1 MNILTEHDF
10 NITTID
16 TGFVAARF
24 AASYLITENNHAV
37 YIETGANSSLPNLL
51 KALEYHNIPVENVD
65 YVIVTH
71 VHLDHAGGAGQIM
84 QHLPNASFVVHPYG
98 ARHMIDPSKL
108 VAGSKAVYGDEAF
121 QASYG
126 DIVPIPEE
134 RVIKAADEHVINF
147 QGRQLLFLD
156 TPGHAR
162 HHFCIFDERS
172 KSFFTGD
179 TFGISFRDF
188 DTDKG
193 VLIFAS
199 TTPIQFDP
207 PAMHNSIDRLLQYK
221 PEKMFLTH
229 YDAVTNVSMLAEKLH
244 ISIDKQV
251 DIMKSV
257 ANSDRRHTLL
267 RKELMNHLVAELQT
281 LGYTLNDNEI
291 RRKLADEV
299 EINAQGLEIWWDK

>member
-16 TGFVAARF
+16 TGFITSRF
-24 AASYLITENNHAV
+24 AASYLITENNHAT
-37 YIETGANSSLPNLL
+37 YIETGANSSVPNLL
-51 KALEYHNIPVENVD
+51 KALQHNNIPVENVD

-71 VHLDHAGGAGQIM
+71 IHLDHAGGAGQLM
-84 QHLPNASFVVHPYG
+84 QILPNARFVVHPYG
-98 ARHMIDPSKL
+98 ARHMIDPSRL
-108 VAGSKAVYGDEAF
+108 IAGSKAVYGEKAF

-126 DIVPIPEE
+126 EIIPIPKE
-134 RVIKAADEHVINF
+134 RIITAADEHVINF

-172 KSFFTGD
+172 KGFFTGD

-207 PAMHNSIDRLLQYK
+207 PAMHNSIDRLLQFK
-221 PEKMFLTH
+221 PAKMFLTH
-229 YDAVTNVSMLAEKLH
+229 FDAVTDVSMLAEKLH
-244 ISIDKQV
+244 TSIDKQV

-257 ANSDRRHTLL
+257 ADSDRRHILL
-267 RKELMNHLVAELQT
+267 RKTIMDYLLAELKS
-281 LGYTLNDNEI
+281 LNYTLTDSET
-291 RRKLADEV
+291 RSKLAGEV

>member
-16 TGFVAARF
+16 TGFITSRF
-24 AASYLITENNHAV
+24 AASYLITENNHAA
-37 YIETGANSSLPNLL
+37 YIETGVNSSVPNLL
-51 KALEYHNIPVENVD
+51 KALQHHNIAIENVD

-71 VHLDHAGGAGQIM
+71 IHLDHAGGAGQLM
-84 QHLPNASFVVHPYG
+84 QIFPNASFVVHPYG

-108 VAGSKAVYGDEAF
+108 VASSKAVYGETAF

-126 DIVPIPEE
+126 DIIPIPEQ
-134 RVIKAADEHVINF
+134 RIITVADEQIINF
-147 QGRQLLFLD
+147 QGRNLLFLD

-162 HHFCIFDERS
+162 HHFCIFDEQS

-207 PAMHNSIDRLLQYK
+207 PAMHNSIDRLLQFK
-221 PEKMFLTH
+221 PDQMFLTH
-229 YDAVTNVSMLAEKLH
+229 YDAVTNVPLLAEKLH
-244 ISIDKQV
+244 ASIDKQV
-251 DIMKSV
+251 AIMQSV
-257 ANSDRRHTLL
+257 ADSNRRHVLL
-267 RKELMNHLVAELQT
+267 RKEIMDYLLAELENLDYNLT
-281 LGYTLNDNEI
+281 DSEI

-299 EINAQGLEIWWDK
+299 EINAQGLEVWWDK

>member
-16 TGFVAARF
+16 TGFMTTRF
-24 AASYLITENNHAV
+24 AASYLITENNHAI
-37 YIETGANSSLPNLL
+37 YIETGANSSAPNLL
-51 KALEYHNIPVENVD
+51 KALQHNNIPVENVD
-65 YVIVTH
+65 YIIVTH
-71 VHLDHAGGAGQIM
+71 VHLDHAGGAGQLM
-84 QHLPNASFVVHPYG
+84 QLFPNARFVVHPYG

-108 VAGSKAVYGDEAF
+108 VAGSKAVYGDKAF

-126 DIVPIPEE
+126 DIIPIPEE

-147 QGRQLLFLD
+147 QGRELLFLD

-162 HHFCIFDERS
+162 HHFCVFDERS

-179 TFGISFRDF
+179 AFGISFRDF

-193 VLIFAS
+193 ELIFAS

-207 PAMHNSIDRLLQYK
+207 PAMHNSINRLLQFK
-221 PEKMFLTH
+221 PVKMFLTH
-229 YDAVTNVSMLAEKLH
+229 YDAVTNITMLAEKLH

-251 DIMKSV
+251 EIMESV
-257 ANSDRRHTLL
+257 ADSDRRHTLL
-267 RKELMNHLVAELQT
+267 RKKLMDYFLTELHNLDYNLT
-281 LGYTLNDNEI
+281 NDKI

>member
-1 MNILTEHDF
+1 MSILTEHDF

-16 TGFVAARF
+16 TGFMSSCF
-24 AASYLITENNHAV
+24 AASYLITENNHAI
-37 YIETGANSSLPNLL
+37 YIETGANSSVPNLL
-51 KALEYHNIPVENVD
+51 KALQHHNITVENVD

-71 VHLDHAGGAGQIM
+71 VHLDHAGGAGQLM
-84 QHLPNASFVVHPYG
+84 QNLPNARFVVHPYG

-121 QASYG
+121 QACYG
-126 DIVPIPEE
+126 DIIPIPEE
-134 RVIKAADEHVINF
+134 RVIKAVDEHVINF
-147 QGRQLLFLD
+147 QGRELLFID

-162 HHFCIFDERS
+162 HHFCVFDKRS

-179 TFGISFRDF
+179 AFGISFRDF

-193 VLIFAS
+193 TLIFAS

-207 PAMHNSIDRLLQYK
+207 EAMHNSINRLLEFK
-221 PEKMFLTH
+221 PVKMFLTH
-229 YDAVTNVSMLAEKLH
+229 YDAVTDISRLAEKLH

-251 DIMKSV
+251 EIMKSV
-257 ANSDRRHTLL
+257 ANNDRRHTLL
-267 RKELMNHLVAELQT
+267 RKEIMQYLSAELQS
-281 LGYTLNDNEI
+281 LGYTLSDKKI

>member
-16 TGFVAARF
+16 TGFISPRF
-24 AASYLITENNHAV
+24 AASYLITENNHAT
-37 YIETGANSSLPNLL
+37 YIETGANSSVPNLL
-51 KALEYHNIPVENVD
+51 QALQHNNIPVENVD

-71 VHLDHAGGAGQIM
+71 IHLDHAGGAGQLM
-84 QHLPNASFVVHPYG
+84 QMLPNAKFVVHPYG

-108 VAGSKAVYGDEAF
+108 IAGSKAVYGEKTF
-121 QASYG
+121 QANYG
-126 DIVPIPEE
+126 DIIPIPEE
-134 RVIKAADEHVINF
+134 RIITAADEDIINF

-172 KSFFTGD
+172 NSFFTGD

-207 PAMHNSIDRLLQYK
+207 PAMHSSIDRLLQFK
-221 PEKMFLTH
+221 PTKMFLTH
-229 YDAVTNVSMLAEKLH
+229 FDAVSNVDILAEKLH
-244 ISIDKQV
+244 TSIDKYV
-251 DIMKSV
+251 DIMKSI
-257 ANSDRRHTLL
+257 ADSDRRHILL
-267 RKELMNHLVAELQT
+267 RKTMMDYLLAELKS
-281 LGYTLNDNEI
+281 LNYTLTDDKM

-299 EINAQGLEIWWDK
+299 EINSQGLEVWWDK

>member
-16 TGFVAARF
+16 TGFITPRF
-24 AASYLITENNHAV
+24 VASYLITENNHAV
-37 YIETGANSSLPNLL
+37 YIETGANSSVPNLL
-51 KALEYHNIPVENVD
+51 KALQHNNIAIENVD

-71 VHLDHAGGAGQIM
+71 IHLDHAGGAGQLM
-84 QHLPNASFVVHPYG
+84 QIFPNASFVVHPYG
-98 ARHMIDPSKL
+98 ARHMIDPSTL
-108 VAGSKAVYGDEAF
+108 IAGSKAVYGEQAF

-126 DIVPIPEE
+126 DIIPIPEE
-134 RVIKAADEHVINF
+134 RIIKAKDEHVINF
-147 QGRQLLFLD
+147 QGRELLFLD

-162 HHFCIFDERS
+162 HHFCIFDAQS

-207 PAMHNSIDRLLQYK
+207 PAMHSSIDRLLQFK
-221 PEKMFLTH
+221 PEQMFLTH
-229 YDAVTNVSMLAEKLH
+229 YDAVTNIPMLAEKLH
-244 ISIDKQV
+244 TSIDKQV

-257 ANSDRRHTLL
+257 ANSDNRHSLL
-267 RKELMNHLVAELQT
+267 RKEIMNYLLAELENLDYNLT
-281 LGYTLNDNEI
+281 DSKI
-291 RRKLADEV
+291 RRKLTNEV